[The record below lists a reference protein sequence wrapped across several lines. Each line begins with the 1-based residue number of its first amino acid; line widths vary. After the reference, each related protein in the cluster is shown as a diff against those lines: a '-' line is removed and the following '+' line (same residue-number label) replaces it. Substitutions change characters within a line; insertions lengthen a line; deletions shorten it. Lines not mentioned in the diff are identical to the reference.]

1 MTATCDYIQACGA
14 LRIKAENRRD
24 GEEQMICPRCGA
36 NNQDGSKFCV
46 NCGAQL
52 FNPNYNVPPMQ
63 QSYNQYQ
70 WKRQK
75 GEFYKKTWVL
85 VLSSIFIPPL
95 GIAFSWMASRP
106 KKMALRILLTIL
118 LTISSINFMVAGSLI
133 FDGDSAKQETV
144 ANSEENHESERE
156 EVVPEEKEEPN
167 MIDVNIRD
175 CHVKYVS
182 SSIETNYVDEPCL
195 VIYYEFTNN
204 SDENKCFD
212 YTIGAKAFQD
222 GVELKGSYFHVND
235 ETKDS
240 SVEIHPGTT
249 VTVASAYTLRND
261 SSDITLEVSTWL
273 SDKPKASMTI
283 SVPEQ

>member
-1 MTATCDYIQACGA
+1 
-14 LRIKAENRRD
+14 
-24 GEEQMICPRCGA
+24 MICPRCGA

-52 FNPNYNVPPMQ
+52 FNQNYNVPPMQ
-63 QSYNQYQ
+63 QSYNSNMNHQR
-70 WKRQK
+70 KE
-75 GEFYKKTWVL
+75 EFYKKTWVL

-144 ANSEENHESERE
+144 ANSKENHESERE

-167 MIDVNIRD
+167 MIDTDIRD
-175 CHVKYVS
+175 CHVKYVN

-240 SVEIHPGTT
+240 SVEIQPGTT
-249 VTVASAYTLRND
+249 VTVASAYTLRNN

>member
-1 MTATCDYIQACGA
+1 M
-14 LRIKAENRRD
+14 LRNKAKNRKD

-36 NNQDGSKFCV
+36 NNQDGNKFCV
-46 NCGAQL
+46 SCGAQL
-52 FNPNYNVPPMQ
+52 FNQNYNASPMQ
-63 QSYNQYQ
+63 QNYNPYMN
-70 WKRQK
+70 RQPK
-75 GEFYKKTWVL
+75 EEFYKKTWVL

-95 GIAFSWMASRP
+95 GIVFSWMASRP

-133 FDGDSAKQETV
+133 FDSDSAKQETV
-144 ANSEENHESERE
+144 INSEENHKSEHG

-167 MIDVNIRD
+167 MIDTDIRD
-175 CHVKYVS
+175 CHVKYIS

-240 SVEIHPGTT
+240 SVEIQPGTT
-249 VTVASAYTLRND
+249 VTVASAYTLRNN

>member
-1 MTATCDYIQACGA
+1 MTATCDI
-14 LRIKAENRRD
+14 LRKQRQ
-24 GEEQMICPRCGA
+24 GKMEEKVMICPRCGA
-36 NNQDGSKFCV
+36 NNQDGDKFCS

-52 FNPNYNVPPMQ
+52 FNPNYNVPPIQ
-63 QSYNQYQ
+63 QNYNPYMN
-70 WKRQK
+70 RQPK
-75 GEFYKKTWVL
+75 EEFYKKTWVL

-95 GIAFSWMASRP
+95 GIVFSWMASRP

-118 LTISSINFMVAGSLI
+118 LTISSINFMAIGNLI
-133 FDGDSAKQETV
+133 LDGDSAKQETV
-144 ANSEENHESERE
+144 ANNKENNKSEQE
-156 EVVPEEKEEPN
+156 EAVPEEKEEPN
-167 MIDVNIRD
+167 MIDTDIRD
-175 CHVKYVS
+175 CHVKYIS

-222 GVELKGSYFHVND
+222 GVELKSSYFHVND

-240 SVEIHPGTT
+240 SVEIQPGTT

-283 SVPEQ
+283 SVPAR